1 MIPKSG
7 KNEEWD
13 GIMNQ
18 IDAVQNQFHSHLNSL
33 KKQLKCPSLL
43 YKDLGKDIY
52 QIEVPKG
59 VSVPRDW
66 IQMST
71 TSVSY
76 Q

>member
-33 KKQLKCPSLL
+33 KKQLK
-43 YKDLGKDIY
+43 
-52 QIEVPKG
+52 
-59 VSVPRDW
+59 
-66 IQMST
+66 
-71 TSVSY
+71 
-76 Q
+76 